1 MFGKN
6 IHFSPLTKRRLA
18 IFSNNRRAKWSL
30 YIFCCLFFLSLF
42 AEFISNDKPVVVYFD
57 GQLYFPVVKRYPE
70 TTFDGDFETEAVY
83 NDPFVIELIENKGWM
98 LWPINR
104 YSYDTIVL
112 NETRPAP
119 SSPTKQNWL
128 GTDDQKRDVV
138 ARVIYGFRISVLFGL
153 SLTIVSSIIGI
164 FIGALQGYFGG
175 KVDLIGQRLLEIWGS
190 LPALYILIILASI
203 IKPNFTWLL
212 VIMILVSWPALVD
225 LVRAEFL
232 RSRNFE
238 YVRAAKALG
247 VSDKKI
253 MYRHILPNAMVA
265 TMTYMPFIFAGAIT
279 TLTALDFLGF
289 GMPSGSPS
297 LGELVLQGKANL
309 HASWL
314 GITAFTVLSLILTL
328 VVFVGEGVRDAF
340 DPRVSI

>member
-1 MFGKN
+1 MFKKN
-6 IHFSPLTKRRLA
+6 VHLSPMTKRRFA
-18 IFSNNRRAKWSL
+18 IFFNNRRAKWSL
-30 YIFCCLFFLSLF
+30 YLFAGLFVFSLF
-42 AEFISNDKPVVVYFD
+42 AEFISNNKPVLVYFD
-57 GQLYFPVVKRYPE
+57 GELYFPVLKTYAE

-83 NDPFVIELIENKGWM
+83 DDPYIIELIESKGWI

-112 NETRPAP
+112 AESRPAP
-119 SSPTKQNWL
+119 SPPSSNNWL

-153 SLTIVSSIIGI
+153 SLTIISSVIGI
-164 FIGALQGYFGG
+164 LIGAVQGYFGG
-175 KVDLIGQRLLEIWGS
+175 KVDLVGQRLLEIWGS
-190 LPALYILIILASI
+190 LPSLYILIILASI
-203 IKPNFTWLL
+203 IRPNFTWLL
-212 VIMILVSWPALVD
+212 IIMILVSWPALVD

-238 YVRAAKALG
+238 FVRAAKALG

-253 MYRHILPNAMVA
+253 MLRHILPNAMVA
-265 TMTYMPFIFAGAIT
+265 TMTYVPFIFAGAIT

-289 GMPSGSPS
+289 GMPAGSPS

-309 HASWL
+309 QAPWL

-328 VVFVGEGVRDAF
+328 VVFIGEGVRDAF